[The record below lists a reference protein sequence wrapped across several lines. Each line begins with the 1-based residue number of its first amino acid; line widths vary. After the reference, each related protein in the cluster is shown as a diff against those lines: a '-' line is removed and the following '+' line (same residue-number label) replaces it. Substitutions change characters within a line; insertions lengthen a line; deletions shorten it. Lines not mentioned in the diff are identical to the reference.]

1 MENKFFLR
9 RIQEENGSVTA
20 GVEVHDTLDAAVLS
34 YWGRVKTAYNDPQH
48 PNMTYVSCKIKN
60 AAGAT
65 VAPYD
70 MAWPKDPKSP
80 NKFYLYHVKQEGDT
94 ISKGLDV
101 CADFDAAKR
110 AFAACMEYG
119 YNNSKFPNVTY
130 VSCEITDRSGTVMAP
145 FNETWN
151 PTEEPEPAE

>member
-1 MENKFFLR
+1 MENKFFMR
-9 RIQEENGSVTA
+9 RIQEENGSVSA
-20 GVEVHDTLDAAVLS
+20 GVEVHDTLDAAVRS

-48 PNMTYVSCKIKN
+48 PGMTYVSCKIKN
-60 AAGAT
+60 TAGAT
-65 VAPYD
+65 VQPYD
-70 MAWPKDPKSP
+70 MAWPKDPRSA
-80 NKFYLYHVKQEGDT
+80 NKFYLYHVRKEGDS

-101 CADFDAAKR
+101 FDNFDAAKR
-110 AFAACMEYG
+110 AFAAYMEYG
-119 YNNSKFPNVTY
+119 YNNPNHSNVTY